1 MNQLLR
7 DPATAWSAVMIVL
20 LPLVIIGAGEVE
32 ERLRQS
38 DSGMRRPV
46 AIARTWVLPLF
57 VVWFVVR
64 AVIGLADNNLVVLV
78 LGSALVVALAATL
91 LTSLKVVVDRLTTG
105 PRPGDRAPIPRLL
118 LVLPRLGV
126 ILLSAWL
133 LLSVVWNVDLSAA
146 LTALGVTS
154 LVVSF
159 ALQDPLSSLASG
171 FLLLSDQPFQP
182 GDWIQFDELEGR
194 VTDVNWRTTRI
205 ETRNGDMVVIP
216 NGTLAGANVT
226 NFDQPVHRHRL
237 VVPVQVAYSNSPT
250 NAKDMLLAA
259 AHATPGVLDDPPP
272 AALVVNVDDP
282 LMGYVVHL
290 WIDDYTRA
298 PAITSDFG
306 SLVWYHS
313 HRRNV
318 PLPSPAQDLYLHDGA
333 AAAAA
338 DRPVRA
344 EVLAQLRQSALLDQ
358 LDDEAVDAL
367 ADVALPRRYARG
379 EVIVAADADPDLFLL
394 SAGHAALVL
403 RGGQGDTPVVD
414 FAEGDLFG
422 LVDHPAI
429 DGLLPVVVAVDDC
442 DVLAIGPEV
451 AGTVISRNPSL
462 SSALDQ
468 MGASRRRRIRHVLR
482 RLDLGAE
489 GVPTSSDLVAPA
501 TTAAGSTGAATGFA
515 DVAAADA
522 GFTGA
527 TSSDAHA
534 GFTGATSTSTGA
546 GTDPDLQGGSADVS
560 AGADPDGTR
569 DRRDR

>member
-1 MNQLLR
+1 MSEVLR
-7 DPATAWSAVMIVL
+7 DSATGWSALMIVL

-32 ERLRQS
+32 ERLRQK
-38 DSGMRRPV
+38 DSGLRRPV

-57 VVWFVVR
+57 VVWYVVR
-64 AVIGLADNNLVVLV
+64 AVIGLADTNPVVMV
-78 LGSALVVALAATL
+78 LGSALVLAMAAAL
-91 LTSLKVVVDRLTTG
+91 LTTLRVVVDRLATA

-118 LVLPRLGV
+118 LALPRLGV
-126 ILLSAWL
+126 ILLAAWL
-133 LLSVVWNVDLSAA
+133 LLSGVWNIDLSAA

-171 FLLLSDQPFQP
+171 FLLLADQPFQP

-205 ETRNGDMVVIP
+205 ETRNGDLVVVP

-226 NFDQPVHRHRL
+226 NFDQPVQRHRL

-250 NAKDMLLAA
+250 NAKDMLVAA
-259 AHATPGVLDDPPP
+259 ARATPGVLADPPP
-272 AALVVNVDDP
+272 VALVVEIDDP

-313 HRRNV
+313 HRRGV
-318 PLPSPAQDLYLHDGA
+318 PLPSPAQDLYIHDA
-333 AAAAA
+333 VAAAAA

-344 EVLAQLRQSALLDQ
+344 DVLAQLRQSPLIDQ
-358 LDDEAVDAL
+358 LDDDTVDSL
-367 ADVALPRRYARG
+367 ADVAVPRRYARG
-379 EVIVAADADPDLFLL
+379 EVIVGGGGDPDLYLL
-394 SAGHAALVL
+394 ATGQAALVL
-403 RGGQGDTPVVD
+403 RGGDDDVRVAD
-414 FAEGDLFG
+414 YAEGDLFG

-429 DGLLPVVVAVDDC
+429 EGLLPVVVAIRDC
-442 DVLAIGPEV
+442 DVLGIGADV

-468 MGASRRRRIRHVLR
+468 VGASRRRRIRHVLR
-482 RLDLGAE
+482 RIAANGGGA
-489 GVPTSSDLVAPA
+489 PTAAAPVTPVRGATAADSSPDSPSAGRSSAGGSSD
-501 TTAAGSTGAATGFA
+501 GA
-515 DVAAADA
+515 
-522 GFTGA
+522 
-527 TSSDAHA
+527 
-534 GFTGATSTSTGA
+534 
-546 GTDPDLQGGSADVS
+546 
-560 AGADPDGTR
+560 R
-569 DRRDR
+569 DRGGR